1 MTRLKDGNAIN
12 DAEWKRLY
20 GADNDRI
27 TLKFLFFLKNF
38 PAPVLQKSQIFVL
51 ILEM

>member
-1 MTRLKDGNAIN
+1 MTRLKDGNTTN

-38 PAPVLQKSQIFVL
+38 PAPVLKKSQIFVL
-51 ILEM
+51 ILKM